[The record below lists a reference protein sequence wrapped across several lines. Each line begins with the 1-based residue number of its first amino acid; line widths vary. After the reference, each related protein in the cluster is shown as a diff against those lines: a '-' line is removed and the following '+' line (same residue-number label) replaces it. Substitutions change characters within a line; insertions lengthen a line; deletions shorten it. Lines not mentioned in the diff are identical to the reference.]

1 MAIGQTFKTYT
12 SPKPKVPREEA
23 IRRIREQI
31 EIGRAIKNTAMFS
44 MMDLDNA
51 QERRTEWL
59 ENQTQMLTLLFND
72 SFLEEENSTDIS
84 SNIDNAITF
93 GLKEKYFKDDINEQ
107 IGRLESFLERLKQ
120 DGREDFV
127 EESMRQEQLKELL
140 PKEVHPGAGPAAGK
154 PSRVKLTRR
163 EPLKEPPS
171 IEKPPQGEVPKEAP
185 HGKRPSR
192 EEPPSSMI
200 SNPSQLPGSN
210 ILLIHAQDGPA
221 KGLVLEF
228 IKKLGLRPLTLHE
241 QTNGSKDL
249 IEKFRDISNIH
260 FAIVLIP
267 PHDATIPEDK
277 PGGRRARL
285 IQDIVFEFGYVIGKL
300 GHERV
305 CALCQEGKEIPLD
318 YPGAVSIPMDS
329 RGVWRLLVAKE
340 IKQAGIEIDLN
351 KVI

>member
-1 MAIGQTFKTYT
+1 MITGQTLKTDS
-12 SPKPKVPREEA
+12 SPKPKVQREEA

-31 EIGRAIKNTAMFS
+31 EIGRTIRDTKMFS

-59 ENQTQMLTLLFND
+59 EDQMQMLSLLFND
-72 SFLEEENSTDIS
+72 SFLEEEINTDIS
-84 SNIDNAITF
+84 SDINNAITF
-93 GLKEKYFKDDINEQ
+93 GLKEKYFKDDINQQ

-120 DGREDFV
+120 DGGEDFV
-127 EESMRQEQLKELL
+127 KESMRQEQLMELL
-140 PKEVHPGAGPAAGK
+140 PKEVQPGAGPAAGK
-154 PSRVKLTRR
+154 PSRVKLTRW
-163 EPLKEPPS
+163 EPLKESPS
-171 IEKPPQGEVPKEAP
+171 SEKPSQGEVPKKTP

-200 SNPSQLPGSN
+200 SNKSQLPESN
-210 ILLIHAQDGPA
+210 ILLIHGEDGPA
-221 KGLVLEF
+221 KGFVLEF
-228 IKKLGLRPLTLHE
+228 IKKLGLRPLTVHE

-249 IEKFRDISNIH
+249 IEKFRDISTIH

-277 PGGRRARL
+277 RGERRARL
-285 IQDIVFEFGYVIGKL
+285 IQDIVFEFGYVVGKL

-318 YPGAVSIPMDS
+318 YPGVVFIPMDS
-329 RGVWRLLVAKE
+329 RGVWRLLVARE